1 MSKYFTKE
9 ELTRSDT
16 VNQLNSDTIAEN
28 DVDNTPPVEA
38 ERRLAVLAERLLD
51 PIRELWGAPL
61 RVNSGYRC
69 LTLNS
74 AIGGAAESMHL
85 LGEAADITTGTIS
98 GNKRLFDKI
107 VAAHKRGEIRFT
119 QLIDEKNY
127 QWLHVG
133 YDENNLKNQIL
144 HL

>member
-16 VNQLNSDTIAEN
+16 VNRLNSDTITEN

-38 ERRLAVLAERLLD
+38 ERRLEVLANRLLD
-51 PIRELWGAPL
+51 PIREIRGAPIS
-61 RVNSGYRC
+61 VNSGYRC
-69 LTLNS
+69 PQLNA
-74 AIGGAAESMHL
+74 AIGGAANSQHMK
-85 LGEAADITTGTIS
+85 GEAADITTGTIS
-98 GNKRLFDKI
+98 GNKRLFNMI
-107 VAAHKRGEIRFT
+107 VSAQKRGEIRFT

-133 YDENNLKNQIL
+133 YDENNLNNQIL